1 MDVQTISQWLLA
13 RGFNMVGS
21 GTYESA
27 YGGHTVRVAL
37 LAGRG
42 CTSAHKFSRR
52 RDLASFSFEQ
62 VRTDRHG
69 MLRGAGLDDF
79 FISAMKAGS
88 PAPKWFPD
96 NFRRAVY
103 SDAATVP
110 LPAEKPPRRPPE
122 KLSTSARAMRWA
134 RDNGF
139 DRVGPCTFHADYA
152 DSTVEFHVGT
162 KGVVTHM
169 TTGFQRDLLMRTPLR
184 SIWFDSTGMIR
195 GAGLDEWFVKEME
208 IGGEPPAWFNKKFLE
223 KLEICCDR
231 PSFR

>member
-1 MDVQTISQWLLA
+1 MDAQTINQWLLA
-13 RGFNMVGS
+13 RGFNLVSS

-27 YGGHTVRVAL
+27 YGVYKVRVAL
-37 LAGRG
+37 LAGKG
-42 CTSAHKFSRR
+42 CTSVHKQNRK
-52 RDLASFSFEQ
+52 RDLASFGFDQ

-69 MLRGAGLDDF
+69 MLRGAGLDEF
-79 FISAMKAGS
+79 FIYAMKAGN

-110 LPAEKPPRRPPE
+110 LAAEKTATRSAK

-139 DRVGPCTFHADYA
+139 ERVGPCTFHADYA

-169 TTGFQRDLLMRTPLR
+169 TTGFHRDLLMRTPLR

-195 GAGLDEWFVKEME
+195 GAGLDDWFVKEME
-208 IGGEPPAWFNKKFLE
+208 IGGEPPIWFNKKFMA
-223 KLEICCDR
+223 KLEASRDR

>member
-1 MDVQTISQWLLA
+1 MENQAISQWLLA
-13 RGFNMVGS
+13 RGFSMVGNC
-21 GTYESA
+21 TYESA

-37 LAGRG
+37 FAGRG
-42 CTSAHKFSRR
+42 CTSAHKFSRK
-52 RDLASFSFEQ
+52 RDLANFTFDQ
-62 VRTDRHG
+62 VRTDHHG

-103 SDAATVP
+103 SSAATAP
-110 LPAEKPPRRPPE
+110 HPAEKPSRRPPE
-122 KLSTSARAMRWA
+122 RLSTSARAMRWA

-169 TTGFQRDLLMRTPLR
+169 TTGFHRDLLTRTPLR

-208 IGGEPPAWFNKKFLE
+208 IGGEPPIWFNNKFVKALE
-223 KLEICCDR
+223 SGGAI

>member
-1 MDVQTISQWLLA
+1 MDNRTISQWLLA
-13 RGFNMVGS
+13 RGFSMVSS
-21 GTYESA
+21 GTYESG
-27 YGGHTVRVAL
+27 YGGYKVRVAL

-42 CTSAHKFSRR
+42 CTSAHKFSRK
-52 RDLASFSFEQ
+52 RDLASFSLDQ

-69 MLRGAGLDDF
+69 MLRGAGLDDI

-88 PAPKWFPD
+88 RAPKWFPD

-103 SDAATVP
+103 RDAVSVP
-110 LPAEKPPRRPPE
+110 LPAE

-139 DRVGPCTFHADYA
+139 TRVGPCTFHADYA

-195 GAGLDEWFVKEME
+195 GAGLDDWFEKEME
-208 IGGEPPAWFNKKFLE
+208 IGGEPPIWFNAEFMEALE
-223 KLEICCDR
+223 TRRAR
-231 PSFR
+231 PSIR